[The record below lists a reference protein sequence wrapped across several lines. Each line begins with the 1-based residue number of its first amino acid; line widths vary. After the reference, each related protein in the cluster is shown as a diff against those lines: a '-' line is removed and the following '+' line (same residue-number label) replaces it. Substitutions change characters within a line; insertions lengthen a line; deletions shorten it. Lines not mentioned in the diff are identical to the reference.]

1 MRRKLEALNEREK
14 EYAQASQPSDD
25 DDKIKKLMELIA
37 SEVEGAAIS
46 QPVQDTPKDKTT
58 NLNTDVASTE
68 APLFRTK
75 PILTG
80 KQSSNHWT
88 RSNEIRALVEEF
100 QIPRLVHFTRCENLE
115 SIARHGLHSVATGN
129 ALGLS
134 MLRNDTLRLDK
145 QLDGISLSIGFPNY
159 RMFYKYRRQE
169 ASTEWAVLSLSPEIL
184 WEKQCGFYQ
193 HNAADSRMRYRRRQ
207 EARLPKSFRDMFDA
221 QNAHRDERLYS
232 YDPTDAQAE
241 VLVYEPIEPHFIQE
255 ITFETEAIE
264 SRWRRKCGGV
274 KTNIAE
280 RNTGLFSS
288 RDRARERNHT
298 VGKKNKAVLELIRE
312 PLMFT
317 APSEDQQLF
326 SALRLKTTELAAA
339 RGVPA
344 HAVFHDRVLYQIAR
358 DRPQNM
364 DQFMR
369 IEGIGEKKAKRYG
382 DLFLSII
389 AEHQKKV
396 APDDPDAI
404 F

>member
-1 MRRKLEALNEREK
+1 MRRKLASLNERANEHS
-14 EYAQASQPSDD
+14 QASQPSND

-37 SEVEGAAIS
+37 SDVERASIS
-46 QPVQDTPKDKTT
+46 QPVQDAPKDKAT
-58 NLNTDVASTE
+58 NPNTDIASTE
-68 APLFRTK
+68 TPLFRAK

-80 KQSSNHWT
+80 KQSSTHWA
-88 RSNEIRALVEEF
+88 RSNEIRALVEELE
-100 QIPRLVHFTRCENLE
+100 IPRLVHFTRCENLE
-115 SIARHGLHSVATGN
+115 SIVRYGLHSVATGD

-134 MLRNDTLRLDK
+134 MFRNDTLRLDN

-159 RMFYKYRRQE
+159 RMFYKYRKKE
-169 ASTEWAVLSLSPEIL
+169 PSTEWAVLSLSPEIL

-207 EARLPKSFRDMFDA
+207 AARLPQSFRDMFDA
-221 QNAHRDERLYS
+221 QNSHRDERLYS

-241 VLVYEPIEPHFIQE
+241 VLVYEPIEPHFIEE

-274 KTNIAE
+274 KTDIAE
-280 RNTGLFSS
+280 KNTGLFSS

-298 VGKKNKAVLELIRE
+298 VSKKSKAVLERIRE
-312 PLMFT
+312 PLNFA
-317 APSEDQQLF
+317 APSGDQQLF
-326 SALRLKTTELAAA
+326 SALRSKTTELAAA

-344 HAVFHDRVLYQIAR
+344 YVIFHDRVLYRIAR

-369 IEGIGEKKAKRYG
+369 IEGVGEKKANRYG
-382 DLFLSII
+382 ELFLSII
-389 AEHQKKV
+389 AEHLKRV
-396 APDDPDAI
+396 PPDDPGTN